1 MLRRFLFLCLLFIYA
16 PARSQDSSTVLFEF
30 DRFELSATAEQTL
43 DKILAKP
50 NLFSVVI
57 IGHADQLGSVEY
69 NERLSLKRANAVRDY
84 LAKKGV
90 AADKIKLVKAMG
102 ETAPAI
108 ALLDAVSRQANRR
121 VVVIADYEVFARDSI
136 IIEKKQTAPVPD
148 TTPVKPAQ
156 PPPKKLITEIT
167 DTATRVGANIVLR
180 NINFYGGRHVFLPES
195 YTALV
200 ELLEVMRQV
209 PTLHIEIQGH
219 ICCQSG
225 PGDGLDMDTGEPFLS
240 YNRARAVFEYLV
252 ENGIDRKRM
261 TYKGFG
267 HRQPIVLFEST
278 EAERTMNRRVE
289 IKILK
294 K

>member
-1 MLRRFLFLCLLFIYA
+1 MLRRFLFLCLLFVYA
-16 PARSQDSSTVLFEF
+16 AARSQDSSTVLFEF

-57 IGHADQLGSVEY
+57 IGHTDQLGSVEY

-267 HRQPIVLFEST
+267 HRQPIVLFERT